1 MLMLISQV
9 WLLTQVFL
17 VVCNQSNLTVFLRAL
32 DSWIKNSGHHG
43 WTPVR
48 VQRVGTRET
57 EFDAAF
63 LEECEKFTF
72 VNVGG
77 SLRAKVHTH
86 QATFLTPISART
98 RSKTG
103 NKPP

>member
-1 MLMLISQV
+1 M
-9 WLLTQVFL
+9 
-17 VVCNQSNLTVFLRAL
+17 
-32 DSWIKNSGHHG
+32 
-43 WTPVR
+43 
-48 VQRVGTRET
+48 

-63 LEECEKFTF
+63 LEDCEEVSF

-103 NKPP
+103 NKPPQLGNLGNCYVTA